1 MKFFDRSRLTPVRIG
16 VILVLVAA
24 FASTAW
30 AEVIPSLNSAESQQ
44 ISFTQATALATR
56 IYGVKRETQKFRI
69 RLIHEKEEARQAA
82 RQEAHRKRQ
91 RKAAE
96 RAAAAASP
104 TAVTVSS
111 SSYSSQA
118 NWDAIAQCESGGVWS
133 INSSNGYWGGLQ
145 FAPETWFGYGG
156 GPFDGEGPFPYS
168 REEQIAVAERV
179 LAGQGPSAWPNCF
192 VWA

>member
-1 MKFFDRSRLTPVRIG
+1 MEFFDRSRLTPVRIG

-30 AEVIPSLNSAESQQ
+30 AEVIPALNSAESQQ
-44 ISFTQATALATR
+44 ISFAQATALATK
-56 IYGVKRETQKFRI
+56 IPGVKRESQKLRI
-69 RLIHEKEEARQAA
+69 RLIDEKEEARQEA
-82 RQEAHRKRQ
+82 RRKRE

-96 RAAAAASP
+96 RAAAAAGT

-111 SSYSSQA
+111 SSYSSGQA

-133 INSSNGYWGGLQ
+133 INTGNGYWGGLQ

-156 GPFDGEGPFPYS
+156 GPFDGSGPFPYS

-179 LAGQGPSAWPNCF
+179 LDAQGPNAWPNCF